1 VELNISIVKTREA
14 LKAPL
19 ISVALPI
26 FNGEAHLSEAVE
38 SILAQTFT
46 DFEFIIID
54 DGSTDNTLALLR
66 RYEAID
72 KRIILISS
80 ENCGLVSTLNKTI
93 ELARGEWFAR
103 MDHDDIAMP
112 QRFEIQLKQLISS
125 KADICGTWIKYF
137 GDGNRHTL
145 RCYESDDAIKVD
157 MLFNS
162 PFAHPSVMMRTSL
175 LKELKYDENCEKA
188 EDYDLWVRAAQA
200 NWKMTNVPE
209 VLLKYRIH
217 AAQTTQVAASHMS
230 QARKRIQAR
239 YWAYVANLRGWKPEC
254 MQQALDMASDGQCL
268 MLDKANVAFSDLLK
282 ISKGESKLA
291 LKNDI
296 SRAYL
301 NAAYWHP
308 DILSAWVNLVRENP
322 CLPKYSMQFKLLIL
336 SLFKLKS
343 GSVPFLRLKKIYN
356 LFRR

>member
-1 VELNISIVKTREA
+1 M
-14 LKAPL
+14 
-19 ISVALPI
+19 
-26 FNGEAHLSEAVE
+26 
-38 SILAQTFT
+38 
-46 DFEFIIID
+46 
-54 DGSTDNTLALLR
+54 
-66 RYEAID
+66 
-72 KRIILISS
+72 ISS
-80 ENCGLVSTLNKTI
+80 ENCGLVSTLNKAI
-93 ELARGEWFAR
+93 DIAHGKWFAR
-103 MDHDDIAMP
+103 MDQDDISMP
-112 QRFEIQLKQLISS
+112 LRFERQLQQLKNT
-125 KADICGTWIKYF
+125 KADICGTWIKYC

-145 RCYESDDAIKVD
+145 QCYESDDAIKVN

-162 PFAHPSVMMRTSL
+162 PFAHPSVMMRTSF
-175 LKELKYDENCEKA
+175 LKELKYDESCEKA
-188 EDYDLWVRAAQA
+188 EDYDLWVRAVQS

-230 QARKRIQAR
+230 QTRKRIQAR
-239 YWAYVANLRGWKPEC
+239 YWAYVANLRGLKSEC

-268 MLDKANVAFSDLLK
+268 RLDKANIAFSDLLK
-282 ISKGESKLA
+282 ISKGESKHA

-308 DILSAWVNLVRENP
+308 DILSAWDDLVRENP

-336 SLFKLKS
+336 SLFKLKG
-343 GSVPFLRLKKIYN
+343 GSVAFLRLKKIYN

>member
-1 VELNISIVKTREA
+1 LNT
-14 LKAPL
+14 PL

-38 SILAQTFT
+38 SILTQTFT
-46 DFEFIIID
+46 NFELIIID

-66 RYEAID
+66 RYEALD
-72 KRIILISS
+72 SRIILISS
-80 ENCGLVSTLNKTI
+80 ENRGLVPSLNKAI
-93 ELARGEWFAR
+93 DLARGEWFAR

-112 QRFEIQLKQLISS
+112 QRFEKQLQQLKKS

-137 GDGNRHTL
+137 GDRNRHTL
-145 RCYESDDAIKVD
+145 QCYESDDAIKVD

-162 PFAHPSVMMRTSL
+162 PFAHPSVMMRTSF
-175 LKELKYDENCEKA
+175 LKELKYDESCEKA
-188 EDYDLWVRAAQA
+188 EDYDLWVRAVQS

-230 QARKRIQAR
+230 QTRKRIQAR
-239 YWAYVANLRGWKPEC
+239 YWAYVANLRGLKSEC

-268 MLDKANVAFSDLLK
+268 RLDLANIAFSDLLK
-282 ISKGESKLA
+282 TSKGESRLA
-291 LKNDI
+291 LTKDI
-296 SRAYL
+296 SRVYL

-308 DILSAWVNLVRENP
+308 DILSAWDDLVGENP

-336 SLFKLKS
+336 SLFKLKG
-343 GSVPFLRLKKIYN
+343 GSAAFLRLKKIYN